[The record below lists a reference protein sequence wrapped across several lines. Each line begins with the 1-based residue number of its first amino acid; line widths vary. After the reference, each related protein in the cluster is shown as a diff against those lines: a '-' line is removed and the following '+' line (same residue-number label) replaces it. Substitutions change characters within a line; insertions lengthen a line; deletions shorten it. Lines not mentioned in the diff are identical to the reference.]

1 MRSGKKT
8 KKIIS
13 IVVIA
18 IVMLAVSGCTT
29 FDNFKNTYIDK
40 KEDITNPVITIGIFE
55 PVTGRDAASGKQ
67 EIKGIEL
74 AHSIYNNVIGYEVR
88 LLKVDTQSSVS
99 ASETAIQ
106 SLIEAKPVAIIGSTG
121 EASSLVASKYIEKAA
136 IPTITPSAVNPL
148 ITESSRYYFRACLT
162 GSQIGAGVAEYAFE
176 ELGSNKIAIIKLK
189 NDSTTSAAVEG
200 FEDKIKKLA
209 GRKSE
214 AICVNMEINDSNEDI
229 DSAFREIRRNRADV
243 CYTPLDTQIMDKL
256 FTLVEKYNMTDII
269 FLGIRNWGEDDFV
282 KMMKKHPDI
291 KVVFPYTSVL
301 SSANEATDALT
312 EETRKFQIE
321 YANKYGNDDIP
332 TDNAALGYDSYLL
345 LINAINY
352 AGSIEGRD
360 IREALYAFENIK
372 CVTGTFEFDKNGNII
387 RSVNLSTLKKGKI
400 VSEYITKKAEKAS
413 DIDKIEKAEG
423 EEE

>member
-1 MRSGKKT
+1 MKNGKT
-8 KKIIS
+8 VKKIIRALG
-13 IVVIA
+13 IVT
-18 IVMLAVSGCTT
+18 VMVVVSGCTT

-40 KEDITNPVITIGIFE
+40 KEDITNPVITIGVFE
-55 PVTGRDAASGKQ
+55 PVTGRDSASGKQ

-88 LLKVDTQSSVS
+88 LLKVDTQSSVA

-106 SLIEAKPVAIIGSTG
+106 SLIEARPVAIIGSSG
-121 EASSLVASKYIEKAA
+121 EASSLVASKYIEEAA

-148 ITESSRYYFRACLT
+148 ITEGSYYFRACLT
-162 GSQIGAGVAEYAFE
+162 GSQIGAGVAEYAYE
-176 ELGSNKIAIIKLK
+176 ELGSNKIAIVRLK
-189 NDSTTSAAVEG
+189 NDGTTTAAVEG
-200 FEDKIKKLA
+200 FEDNIKKLA
-209 GRKSE
+209 GRKSA
-214 AICVNMEINDSNEDI
+214 AICMNLEINDSNEDI
-229 DSAFREIRRNRADV
+229 DNAFKEIIRNNADV

-256 FTLVEKYNMTDII
+256 FTLVEKYNRTDII

-282 KMMKKHPDI
+282 RMMKKHPDI

-301 SSANEATDALT
+301 ESPNEATDALT

-321 YANKYGNDDIP
+321 YANMYGSEDIP
-332 TDNAALGYDSYLL
+332 TDNAARGYDSYLL
-345 LINAINY
+345 LINAIHR

-360 IREALYAFENIK
+360 IREALHAFENIK
-372 CVTGTFEFDKNGNII
+372 CVTGTFEFDQSGNII

-400 VSEYITKKAEKAS
+400 VSEYTTKKAEKAS
-413 DIDKIEKAEG
+413 DIAQIEKAEG